1 MAAEINIGGVT
12 FKGGKI
18 FGVLIALSTAVGA
31 LYGGFEVYKRYLDM
45 EQKINEF
52 VAPDLS
58 GFDKKIELSKAEMDK
73 RLELIEQ
80 ELDMIK
86 TEMSMILE
94 EVSLVAS
101 TAKELKDDL
110 KADLRQMDGDNR
122 HITEIVNDV
131 EDRQKEDNRELL
143 DEMKLLEESLDL
155 KINKALNNPLSGMS
169 AKSK

>member
-1 MAAEINIGGVT
+1 MPSIEYQGMKFT
-12 FKGGKI
+12 GGKFFI
-18 FGVLIALSTAVGA
+18 ILSLIGAIVG
-31 LYGGFEVYKRYLDM
+31 GGWTGYKFYDDYLDM
-45 EQKINEF
+45 KQQVQDF

-58 GFDKKIELSKAEMDK
+58 GFDKSIELAKAEMDK

-80 ELDMIK
+80 ELEMIK

-110 KADLRQMDGDNR
+110 KADLRQMEGDIR

-143 DEMKLLEESLDL
+143 DELKLIEENLDL

-169 AKSK
+169 AKD

>member
-1 MAAEINIGGVT
+1 MPSIEYQGMKFT
-12 FKGGKI
+12 GGKFFI
-18 FGVLIALSTAVGA
+18 ILSLIGTIVG
-31 LYGGFEVYKRYLDM
+31 GGWTGYKFYDDYLDM
-45 EQKINEF
+45 KQQVQDF

-58 GFDKKIELSKAEMDK
+58 GFDKSIELAKAEMDK

-80 ELDMIK
+80 ELEMIK

-110 KADLRQMDGDNR
+110 KADLRQMEGDIR

-143 DEMKLLEESLDL
+143 DELKLMEENLDL

-169 AKSK
+169 AKN

>member
-1 MAAEINIGGVT
+1 MAEVNVGGIS

-110 KADLRQMDGDNR
+110 KADLRQMDGDIR

-131 EDRQKEDNRELL
+131 EDRQKEDNREIL

-155 KINKALNNPLSGMS
+155 KINKALNNPISGMS

>member
-1 MAAEINIGGVT
+1 MAEVNVGGIS

-110 KADLRQMDGDNR
+110 KADLRQMDLSLI
-122 HITEIVNDV
+122 HI
-131 EDRQKEDNRELL
+131 
-143 DEMKLLEESLDL
+143 
-155 KINKALNNPLSGMS
+155 
-169 AKSK
+169 